1 MRLSPSVSTLAAAL
15 AILLLPAALAAQTTE
30 PAPAASR
37 PTGCRGTNT
46 QTSSFTMTR
55 QGGGNVTFPSYP
67 VIESVQPGSPAERG
81 GMRPYDVVLA
91 QNGHDLVANPPAQ
104 PALAGDTVVFL
115 VRRRDT
121 EIPLTV
127 VLGRWDPPEAAPD
140 VPRVCRPPAP

>member
-1 MRLSPSVSTLAAAL
+1 
-15 AILLLPAALAAQTTE
+15 
-30 PAPAASR
+30 
-37 PTGCRGTNT
+37 
-46 QTSSFTMTR
+46 MTR